1 MKFRWYFVLLLAA
14 IGLALL
20 WHFFAPKKNPLPS
33 ANAQKSIPVTV
44 TSVSRKDV
52 KIWLSGIGTVQAYN
66 KVTVRP
72 RVSGVLDEI
81 HFTEGATVKAGDVL
95 ARIDPR
101 PYQSILAQA
110 KAKQAQSTAQLS
122 NARIELDRVTNLL
135 QSGAESRQ
143 KFDSLQATVA
153 QYVAQEQAD
162 AASVQAAE
170 LDLEFTTVKAP
181 ISGRTGVRLID
192 QGNLVTASQEGGLV
206 VITQFQPISV
216 IFTLSQQNLASI
228 QKRTTE
234 DKSPLIAQALTD
246 DGAILAEGKLELI
259 DNEIDTTTGTIKLKA
274 TFANTEESLW
284 PGQFVTARILVQTRK
299 QAEVVPTQ
307 AIQTGLNGP
316 FAYVVK
322 ADKKVEARPLKPGPQ
337 VEDITLIEEGLQEG
351 EQIVLDG
358 QSKLQP
364 GASVTVQPTKP

>member
-14 IGLALL
+14 IGLALG
-20 WHFFAPKKNPLPS
+20 WHFFAPKSKVPSS
-33 ANAQKSIPVTV
+33 ANAPKSIPVT
-44 TSVSRKDV
+44 TTPVSRKDV
-52 KIWLSGIGTVQAYN
+52 KIWLSGIGAVQAYN

-81 HFTEGATVKAGDVL
+81 HFTEGATVQAGDVL

-110 KAKQAQSTAQLS
+110 KAKQAQSAAQLS
-122 NARIELDRVTNLL
+122 NSRIELDRVTNLL

-153 QYVAQEQAD
+153 QSVAQEQAD
-162 AASVQAAE
+162 AAAVQAAE

-192 QGNLVTASQEGGLV
+192 QGNLVTANQEGGLV
-206 VITQFQPISV
+206 IITQFQPISV
-216 IFTLSQQNLASI
+216 IFTVSQQNLASI
-228 QKRTTE
+228 QKRMAE
-234 DKSPLIAQALTD
+234 DKSPLTAQALTD

-274 TFANTEESLW
+274 TFANTNESLW

-307 AIQTGLNGP
+307 AIQTGLDGP